1 MGSLSPI
8 GSGENGFLGNS
19 PLDMLGGHPGAYLGS
34 IPFSAMYLLKS
45 LGSANPF
52 KSDEPLNPTGMGAEG
67 NNLLSAIKD
76 LGANPATLVSR
87 RGLDPRARL
96 MVAKMFNVPLPGP
109 TTLAPGSSQGANIAR
124 NPGTNPLQYADIPGV
139 SY

>member
-45 LGSANPF
+45 LGSANPL
-52 KSDEPLNPTGMGAEG
+52 KSDEPLNPMDADSMY
-67 NNLLSAIKD
+67 SAIKTM
-76 LGANPATLVSR
+76 GADPAKLVSR

-96 MVAKMFNVPLPGP
+96 MIAKMFNVPLPGP
-109 TTLAPGSSQGANIAR
+109 TTQAPGSSQGAKVAR
-124 NPGTNPLQYADIPGV
+124 NPGINPLQYADIPGV